1 MSRHSFDPAIAS
13 QVGLNAAVIY
23 QNLVWWCE
31 KNAANERNIHE
42 GRAWTYNSK
51 KAFSSLFS
59 YLTERQIR
67 SALDKL
73 EETGLVLVGCFNKD
87 PRDRTKW
94 YSVNDKTVT
103 LHLSEMSNGT
113 DVDVQPLPDSKP
125 DNKHTP
131 IPPEGDLFLD
141 DPSSKQEDPTIDEL
155 FNRFWK
161 AYPKKVGKPAAR
173 KAFEKAIKR
182 APAEIII
189 KRAESYAAW
198 LNAPAEKGEF
208 KPHPKHPQGWLNDD
222 RWEAEELRS
231 FTAQPEAKRV
241 SYADRLKEIRGQS

>member
-51 KAFSSLFS
+51 KAFSSLFP

-103 LHLSEMSNGT
+103 LHLSEMSNGA
-113 DVDVQPLPDSKP
+113 DVNVQPLPDSKP
-125 DNKHTP
+125 DNKQ
-131 IPPEGDLFLD
+131 IDGDLFSD
-141 DPSSKQEDPTIDEL
+141 DPCSEQKSPTEDDG
-155 FNRFWK
+155 FDDFWK
-161 AYPKKVGKPAAR
+161 AFPKKKNMPSKDVVRREYAKALKKCPAADLI
-173 KAFEKAIKR
+173 KAA
-182 APAEIII
+182 AAY
-189 KRAESYAAW
+189 AESVSGNDPQYNSRASVW
-198 LNAPAEKGEF
+198 LREGRYESFLSAP
-208 KPHPKHPQGWLNDD
+208 D
-222 RWEAEELRS
+222 
-231 FTAQPEAKRV
+231 QPKRV